1 MSTSIIQKK
10 QKKKKRMSTSATQF
24 SEADIDIRNG
34 NKKITKRM
42 STFATQINQGQKCN
56 YWGTRE
62 RLGVQGEAP

>member
-1 MSTSIIQKK
+1 
-10 QKKKKRMSTSATQF
+10 MSTSATQF